1 MDTTDNNERE
11 LHPYTIANISTED
24 ITDESRAK
32 MKRDYMSQ
40 KEYNIE
46 TVNHASKACGPAT
59 SQMGHCSGIEID
71 NNNVI

>member
-11 LHPYTIANISTED
+11 LHSYTIANFSTED

-46 TVNHASKACGPAT
+46 TVNHASKACGPLVKWAIA
-59 SQMGHCSGIEID
+59 Q
-71 NNNVI
+71 VLK

>member
-1 MDTTDNNERE
+1 MTLSGFVVWIRQIIMKENFI
-11 LHPYTIANISTED
+11 PTIACTED

-46 TVNHASKACGPAT
+46 TVNHAIKACGPLVKWAIA
-59 SQMGHCSGIEID
+59 Q
-71 NNNVI
+71 VLK